1 MMPYMSPV
9 YFSTFVLASQFVL
22 VNVVVA
28 VLMKQLEDAKE
39 LVSPS
44 ASQASGLNTD
54 LENQEKEDGENH
66 VDKKTFDVDDE
77 EEGDMEMLQLQKKAK
92 LEEYNGEQN
101 VLLEGDK
108 QPLLDGVTDS
118 LNDNLVPLND
128 YRQQPNCP
136 GMQKSEFVDSPVT
149 TGGKT
154 NVDDE
159 ILPEIRVEDNNTN
172 NKNKNNN
179 NNNNNNSK
187 DIESTLKDML
197 EIVAARSDKD
207 SSSSE
212 HLEVDLVGTALA
224 LSGLR
229 DSVISTCV

>member
-54 LENQEKEDGENH
+54 LENQEKEDVENH

-77 EEGDMEMLQLQKKAK
+77 DEGDMEMLQLQKKAK
-92 LEEYNGEQN
+92 LEEYNDEQN

-108 QPLLDGVTDS
+108 QPLLDGVNNS
-118 LNDNLVPLND
+118 LNDNLVPLHD

-136 GMQKSEFVDSPVT
+136 GIQKSEFVDSPDT

-154 NVDDE
+154 NGDDE

-172 NKNKNNN
+172 NNNKNNN

-187 DIESTLKDML
+187 DIENTLKDML

>member
-1 MMPYMSPV
+1 MPYMSPV

-92 LEEYNGEQN
+92 LEKYNGEQN

-108 QPLLDGVTDS
+108 QPLLDGVTAVS
-118 LNDNLVPLND
+118 YTHLTLPTILLV
-128 YRQQPNCP
+128 
-136 GMQKSEFVDSPVT
+136 
-149 TGGKT
+149 
-154 NVDDE
+154 
-159 ILPEIRVEDNNTN
+159 
-172 NKNKNNN
+172 
-179 NNNNNNSK
+179 
-187 DIESTLKDML
+187 
-197 EIVAARSDKD
+197 
-207 SSSSE
+207 
-212 HLEVDLVGTALA
+212 
-224 LSGLR
+224 
-229 DSVISTCV
+229 